1 MKDLFVL
8 TADLDAKVVMQSVLQ
23 RHRSLSISPISFDVD
38 RHTMRDAGVVKDGP
52 ELVRRYKGMYRK
64 VLLLWDYHGS
74 GWQRFSPEECELKMQ
89 NRLDSVTWKDNSGAI
104 VLVPELEEW
113 LWQNDS
119 SICRRLGISGDDL
132 RNWTAEFAGKQK
144 ATVENV
150 KQSQPKE
157 LFEFICLD
165 KVGRT
170 ISPKD
175 FEVIASTASLTDW
188 LMSKSFA
195 SVVSILRNW
204 FPNE

>member
-23 RHRSLSISPISFDVD
+23 RYESLSIRPISFDVD

-52 ELVRRYKGMYRK
+52 ELVRRCKGIYKK

-74 GWQRFSPEECELKMQ
+74 GWHKFSPEECVLKIQ
-89 NRLDSVTWKDNSGAI
+89 TRLDSVTWKDNSGAV

-113 LWQNDS
+113 VWQNES
-119 SICRRLGISGDDL
+119 SICKRFGISEDNL
-132 RNWTAEFAGKQK
+132 KNWVFDFAVKQK
-144 ATVENV
+144 TSVENV
-150 KQSQPKE
+150 KKFKPKE
-157 LFEFICLD
+157 LLEFICLD

-175 FEVIASTASLTDW
+175 FEVIARTASLTDW
-188 LMSKSFA
+188 MTSESFA
-195 SVVSILRNW
+195 SLVSLLRDW
-204 FPNE
+204 FPR

>member
-1 MKDLFVL
+1 V
-8 TADLDAKVVMQSVLQ
+8 AK
-23 RHRSLSISPISFDVD
+23 ISP
-38 RHTMRDAGVVKDGP
+38 G
-52 ELVRRYKGMYRK
+52 EC
-64 VLLLWDYHGS
+64 VL
-74 GWQRFSPEECELKMQ
+74 KIQ
-89 NRLDSVTWKDNSGAI
+89 NRLDSVTWKDNSGAV

-119 SICRRLGISGDDL
+119 SICRRFGVSGDDL
-132 RNWTAEFAGKQK
+132 RNWTAEFAGRQRT
-144 ATVENV
+144 TVENV

-157 LFEFICLD
+157 LLEFICLD

-188 LMSKSFA
+188 LTSKSFA